1 MNRPVLN
8 PREHREEEGGA
19 SRVRHHQAHLCSKAG
34 MNLEAC
40 GSGACPKHPE
50 FVHARVVSPLKVRAQ
65 QDQMDADIPPPAA
78 PKPCPQETDVE
89 S

>member
-1 MNRPVLN
+1 
-8 PREHREEEGGA
+8 
-19 SRVRHHQAHLCSKAG
+19 
-34 MNLEAC
+34 MNLDAC

-50 FVHARVVSPLKVRAQ
+50 SVPARVVSPLKVRAQ

-89 S
+89 SRAAQDVGRRVGSLRHLQALVGASKPC